1 MRRTGAGARPLR
13 TAPRQGRARAEAP
26 GVPQP
31 LLPRAESSQE
41 RSPGRAPRGG
51 PGAEPEG
58 SPRAGLSHGARRAP
72 DGAARPGGGRGR
84 GDGTRQPPPR
94 PSSSRGT
101 PASPGPRA
109 LTFPSEKRS
118 IRGGSRGAARL
129 GEEPHRRALPRSPPH
144 LLGVPSRLRHAA
156 LRRRPRRRGPLSIS
170 VRLGRPGRSAGR
182 IRDIRYIVSIPR
194 ASRDR
199 APASFHSS
207 PPPAA
212 PPATY
217 QRGEGP
223 RAAGRERP
231 LGLRLPEERRRGA
244 QSGGRRLS
252 STPRCVYRHHVA
264 LPYLTKTSPVLRT
277 VHRLAIFS
285 PAPSTRR
292 IHTNFLP
299 KKESPKNGLQRML
312 ASPSQL
318 WRWLCR
324 SVRWPRVSG
333 AEGGC
338 EESGSARCGE
348 VQAGLRR
355 RHRRSLCAP
364 NSFQS

>member
-1 MRRTGAGARPLR
+1 M
-13 TAPRQGRARAEAP
+13 
-26 GVPQP
+26 
-31 LLPRAESSQE
+31 
-41 RSPGRAPRGG
+41 
-51 PGAEPEG
+51 
-58 SPRAGLSHGARRAP
+58 
-72 DGAARPGGGRGR
+72 
-84 GDGTRQPPPR
+84 
-94 PSSSRGT
+94 
-101 PASPGPRA
+101 
-109 LTFPSEKRS
+109 
-118 IRGGSRGAARL
+118 
-129 GEEPHRRALPRSPPH
+129 
-144 LLGVPSRLRHAA
+144 PSRLRHAA

-182 IRDIRYIVSIPR
+182 SRDIRYIVSIPR

-244 QSGGRRLS
+244 QGGGRRLS

-264 LPYLTKTSPVLRT
+264 LPYLTKTSPGLRT

-355 RHRRSLCAP
+355 RHRRSLCPKLVSIINFAV
-364 NSFQS
+364 NLLLVLGFLSKIMHTHARLDIDADLVLSS

>member
-1 MRRTGAGARPLR
+1 MEVEGRPGWGKSR
-13 TAPRQGRARAEAP
+13 TAAP
-26 GVPQP
+26 F
-31 LLPRAESSQE
+31 LALRLTSSGCP
-41 RSPGRAPRGG
+41 PGSVTQRCGG
-51 PGAEPEG
+51 G
-58 SPRAGLSHGARRAP
+58 P
-72 DGAARPGGGRGR
+72 DGAGRSPSPSASAVPGAVRGAVGTFATLLAFLARHVTARPRHS
-84 GDGTRQPPPR
+84 T
-94 PSSSRGT
+94 
-101 PASPGPRA
+101 
-109 LTFPSEKRS
+109 
-118 IRGGSRGAARL
+118 
-129 GEEPHRRALPRSPPH
+129 LP
-144 LLGVPSRLRHAA
+144 
-156 LRRRPRRRGPLSIS
+156 
-170 VRLGRPGRSAGR
+170 
-182 IRDIRYIVSIPR
+182 
-194 ASRDR
+194 
-199 APASFHSS
+199 

-244 QSGGRRLS
+244 QGGGRRLS

-285 PAPSTRR
+285 LAPSTRR

-299 KKESPKNGLQRML
+299 KEESPKNGLQGML

-324 SVRWPRVSG
+324 SIRWPRVSG
-333 AEGGC
+333 TEGGC